1 MQTSNQSSTNFDNI
15 KLPKRIL
22 PETILFLAIM
32 ISFETWFILKG
43 ELIQSIF
50 YGLIVLFYFSRAVFV
65 FYTANKSINLIK
77 LFKKKIDDAMMNI
90 KNTPVIREEGKSIIF
105 TFVRPSNKLMYQIE
119 KLKNEYK

>member
-32 ISFETWFILKG
+32 ISFETWLILKG

-77 LFKKKIDDAMMNI
+77 LFKKIDDAMMNI